1 MKDFATTDF
10 ETTHPERTNACDVG
24 MTKKNNTLLCLLFAC
39 MMSTTQATLYA
50 QNAYETKKDIAYIKS
65 DETDAYRKERCKL
78 DVYYPQGETDFPTI
92 VWYHGGG
99 LTGGNKS
106 IPKLLKEQ
114 GVAVVAV
121 NYRLSP
127 RATNPAYIEDAAEAL
142 AWVYDHIEEFGGNR
156 HKLFVS
162 GHSAG
167 GYLSL
172 ILALDKRY
180 LTQHGLDADQ
190 MTAYFPISGQTVT
203 HFTIRAERNLR
214 KGIPVIDEYAPVWH
228 ARKET
233 APIFLITGNRN
244 LEMADRLEENALLYS
259 VLKNQGNTVT
269 QLYELDGC
277 DHGTVLDPA
286 ICIMLNRIKKWEYKK

>member
-1 MKDFATTDF
+1 MKKIQSLF
-10 ETTHPERTNACDVG
+10 
-24 MTKKNNTLLCLLFAC
+24 LLLFAC
-39 MMSTTQATLYA
+39 MAGIMPTTSYA
-50 QNAYETKKDIAYIKS
+50 QTTYETKTDVAYI
-65 DETDAYRKERCKL
+65 DVNETDTYREERCKL
-78 DVYYPQGETDFPTI
+78 DVYYPQGMKDFPTI

-142 AWVYDHIEEFGGNR
+142 AWVYNHIEDFGGNK

-172 ILALDKRY
+172 ILALDKHY
-180 LTQHGLDADQ
+180 LARHGLDADQ

-203 HFTIRAERNLR
+203 HFTIRAERQLR
-214 KGIPVIDEYAPVWH
+214 KGIPVIDEYAPIWH
-228 ARKET
+228 ARKDT

-277 DHGTVLDPA
+277 DHGTVVEPA
-286 ICIMLNRIKKWEYKK
+286 LCIMLNRIRKWNYEK

>member
-1 MKDFATTDF
+1 MKKIQSLF
-10 ETTHPERTNACDVG
+10 
-24 MTKKNNTLLCLLFAC
+24 LLLFAC
-39 MMSTTQATLYA
+39 MAGIMPTTSYA
-50 QNAYETKKDIAYIKS
+50 QTTYETKTDVAYI
-65 DETDAYRKERCKL
+65 DANETDTYREERCKL
-78 DVYYPQGETDFPTI
+78 DVYYPQGMKDFPTI

-142 AWVYDHIEEFGGNR
+142 AWVYNHIEDFGGNK

-172 ILALDKRY
+172 ILALDKHY
-180 LTQHGLDADQ
+180 LARHGLDADQ

-203 HFTIRAERNLR
+203 HFTIRAERQLR
-214 KGIPVIDEYAPVWH
+214 KGIPVIDEYAPIWH
-228 ARKET
+228 ARKDT

-277 DHGTVLDPA
+277 DHGTVVEPA
-286 ICIMLNRIKKWEYKK
+286 LCIMLNRIRKWNYEK

>member
-1 MKDFATTDF
+1 MGTVPT
-10 ETTHPERTNACDVG
+10 V
-24 MTKKNNTLLCLLFAC
+24 LFAQ
-39 MMSTTQATLYA
+39 TT
-50 QNAYETKKDIAYIKS
+50 YETKSDIAYIS
-65 DETDAYRKERCKL
+65 TNETDAYRKERCKL
-78 DVYYPQGETDFPTI
+78 DMYYPQGATDFPTI
-92 VWYHGGG
+92 VWFHGGG

-106 IPKLLKEQ
+106 IPTLLQEQ

-127 RATNPAYIEDAAEAL
+127 KATHPAYIEDAAEAL
-142 AWVYDHIEEFGGNR
+142 AWVYDHIEAFGGNKR
-156 HKLFVS
+156 KLFVS

-172 ILALDKRY
+172 ILALDKHY
-180 LTQHGLDADQ
+180 LAQHGLDADQ
-190 MTAYFPISGQTVT
+190 LTAYFPISGQTVT
-203 HFTIRAERNLR
+203 HFTIRAERQLR

-228 ARKET
+228 ARKDT
-233 APIFLITGNRN
+233 APIFLITGNRD

-277 DHGTVLDPA
+277 DHGTVVDPA
-286 ICIMLNRIKKWEYKK
+286 LCIMLNRIRKWKYEK

>member
-1 MKDFATTDF
+1 MKKIQSLF
-10 ETTHPERTNACDVG
+10 
-24 MTKKNNTLLCLLFAC
+24 LLLFAC
-39 MMSTTQATLYA
+39 MAGIMPTTSYA
-50 QNAYETKKDIAYIKS
+50 QTTYETKTDVAYI
-65 DETDAYRKERCKL
+65 DVNETDTYREERCKL
-78 DVYYPQGETDFPTI
+78 DVYYPQGMKDFPTI

-142 AWVYDHIEEFGGNR
+142 AWVYNHIEDFGGNK

-172 ILALDKRY
+172 ILALDKHY
-180 LTQHGLDADQ
+180 LARHGLDADQ

-203 HFTIRAERNLR
+203 HFTIRAERQLR
-214 KGIPVIDEYAPVWH
+214 KGIPVIDEYAPIWH
-228 ARKET
+228 ARKDT

-277 DHGTVLDPA
+277 DHGTAVEPA
-286 ICIMLNRIKKWEYKK
+286 LCIMLNRIRKWNYEK